1 MAPGDDAVE
10 HSIPQH
16 DAEVQVGNLGEGDAS
31 GGELGGDD
39 VVVAAGGLLLGT
51 LAIAQ
56 MGMSGGM
63 G

>member
-10 HSIPQH
+10 HSISPH
-16 DAEVQVGNLGEGDAS
+16 DIEVQVGNLGEGGAP